1 MRAANAGA
9 SEESSNRPHQGLIPS
24 ARSLAWRRMSF
35 YGSFFV
41 WIVMAALL
49 VGAVV
54 LAMKVSVLFLIFALG
69 AFTLA
74 FIKYGCLSH

>member
-1 MRAANAGA
+1 
-9 SEESSNRPHQGLIPS
+9 
-24 ARSLAWRRMSF
+24 MSF

-49 VGAVV
+49 VAAVV
-54 LAMKVSVLFLIFALG
+54 LAMKVSVLFLIAALG
-69 AFTLA
+69 LFTIA